1 MAHPSASDFE
11 LFPFIEMTPD
21 LVCVVGKD
29 GFFRKVNKA
38 VIEKLGYTEQ
48 ELFSRH
54 VSHFIHPE
62 DAEKTF
68 REREK
73 LINGKVLLNF
83 ENRYLTKKGDV
94 IWLEWTSIYFADKEI
109 VFAIAKDV
117 TERKKIEEEVTVKFQ
132 QYKSLARHFKDSIEK
147 DRKYLSVELHE
158 ELAQLASV
166 VKMDIDWLR
175 LHEPQLNKESKKRV
189 EHASV
194 ISNLLIN
201 TMRRISFAISPNM
214 LDDLG
219 LYSTL
224 EWLCREFSILNGIP
238 CEFQAD
244 FIEEHL
250 SKEVQIDFFRICQ
263 ESLSN
268 ILYHAEATKAEVSL
282 IEQNRRM
289 ILQIK
294 DDGIGFEEEQLVVQ
308 SGLKS
313 MRERAKS
320 INGRLIIDSGIDK
333 GTCITLS
340 LEA

>member
-1 MAHPSASDFE
+1 MEKQSVSDFDS
-11 LFPFIEMTPD
+11 FPFIEMTPD
-21 LVCVVGKD
+21 LVCVAGKD
-29 GFFRKVNKA
+29 GYLRKVNKA
-38 VIEKLGYTEQ
+38 VLEKLGYTEQ
-48 ELFSRH
+48 ELLSRH
-54 VSHFIHPE
+54 ISTFIHPE
-62 DAEKTF
+62 DIENTF

-83 ENRYLTKKGDV
+83 ENRYLTKTGEV
-94 IWLEWTSIYFADKEI
+94 VWLEWTSIYFGDKEI
-109 VFAIAKDV
+109 VFAIAKEV
-117 TERKKIEEEVTVKFQ
+117 TERKKMEQEVTVKFQ

-166 VKMDIDWLR
+166 IKMDIDWVR
-175 LHEPQLNKESKKRV
+175 LHETEISEKSKSRI

-219 LYSTL
+219 LQATL
-224 EWLCREFSILNGIP
+224 EWLCKEFSILNGIP

-244 FIEEHL
+244 YIEEHF
-250 SKEVQIDFFRICQ
+250 SKEVKIDFFRICQ

-268 ILYHAEATKAEVSL
+268 ILYHAEAKKAEVRL
-282 IEQNRRM
+282 FEKNRKL

-294 DDGIGFEEEQLVVQ
+294 DDGIGFEEEQLAVQ

-313 MRERAKS
+313 MRERANS
-320 INGRLIIDSGIDK
+320 INGELTIDSGIDK

-340 LEA
+340 FEQ